1 MKNVQF
7 PSKNVHVG
15 QNYVFFSS
23 LLKDDPTLASKAQD
37 VLSSQIGEL
46 SFSESSQNKMS
57 AMVHFFDA
65 VIKREQNNEKL
76 FLQRQREKFRDMPN
90 FQSIFK
96 YLDTNS
102 FNYIDFIKMLN
113 IAIKGAEQCKATLA
127 NELIRVQQLQ
137 AKVNQHTAGKSN
149 AQKRR
154 FSESTI
160 RISTL
165 ATTGILDKK
174 TMDQINKTA
183 VGISGEKIEQAMAE
197 IIKDPNLLIQIKNF
211 IEQNY
216 PLDLEGKKI
225 KVTNSIIVK
234 YLVQALYKKL
244 DITQV
249 QKNITQI
256 FDTSLDSAF
265 SVMPI
270 VQRNSR
276 IKMNNERQFYVES
289 HGLADEYLK
298 KINKRKKKNPRT
310 VLDFAIMKKDQ
321 KEIQN
326 QEIDDIA
333 NFIAKIKDNK
343 IKDGEYITIGK
354 TTYLYENGTYIRK
367 GSKKKDQTIS
377 KKQMISN
384 LKMRFSVILRDF
396 IQDALAQ
403 DELMN
408 IINSDFYINTPKLSE
423 ALAGIQAS
431 LIQGIQGNAH
441 ISGYLNLKNDVEFF
455 ISYNPTAFI
464 KRFQTKKNE
473 LLNKFSDI
481 VAEQQKKLRDEKQK
495 TKGDAFATTDPVLS
509 TKAFYKAIS
518 EALKEAHTY
527 LKDLNYNNDMIRE
540 EFKFLF
546 NGFYVQE
553 SVKDI
558 QFLNP
563 EVGFK
568 GGTLGGDW
576 ETALQNLLKMYRLG
590 GLSTINYKWLH
601 FAIMNSSSASLG
613 GFLKNPIQ
621 KYLSFAAAMMM
632 FNYGG
637 AELVRV
643 ANELKNDFSTSSGPE
658 FLNLYVL
665 DGIYVPSSYILTLI
679 RNGLSECEAY
689 LMTEVKPSSTNLSE
703 TGVKIINKSS
713 PAWIDPN
720 ADPYDAEWGNIG
732 AQTRGQIEIIFTFLG
747 GFLDIIDELNSR
759 MAI

>member
-7 PSKNVHVG
+7 PANSVHAG
-15 QNYVFFSS
+15 QNYVFYSS
-23 LLKDDPTLASKAQD
+23 LLNDDPTLAGQAQSI
-37 VLSSQIGEL
+37 LSSQVGEL

-90 FQSIFK
+90 FQSIFN

-137 AKVNQHTAGKSN
+137 AKVNQHMAGKSN

-154 FSESTI
+154 FSESTM
-160 RISTL
+160 RTSTL
-165 ATTGILDKK
+165 AKTGILDRK
-174 TMDQINKTA
+174 TMDQMNKTMA
-183 VGISGEKIEQAMAE
+183 GISAEKIEQAMAE
-197 IIKDPNLLIQIKNF
+197 IVRDPNLLIQIKNF

-216 PLDLEGKKI
+216 PPDLEGKKF
-225 KVTNSIIVK
+225 KVTNSMIVR

-244 DITQV
+244 DITQL
-249 QKNITQI
+249 QNNITQI

-276 IKMNNERQFYVES
+276 IHTNNGDHFYVDS

-298 KINKRKKKNPRT
+298 KMHKLKGRNPRT
-310 VLDFAIMKKDQ
+310 VLDFAIMKKDK

-333 NFIAKIKDNK
+333 NFITKIKDNQ

-367 GSKKKDQTIS
+367 GSKKKDKTIS

-384 LKMRFSVILRDF
+384 LKMRFSVVLRDF
-396 IQDALAQ
+396 IQDALDQ
-403 DELMN
+403 DELTS
-408 IINSDFYINTPKLSE
+408 IINSDFYINVPKFAE

-431 LIQGIQGNAH
+431 LIQGAQGNARV
-441 ISGYLNLKNDVEFF
+441 SGYLNLKNDVEFF

-473 LLNKFSDI
+473 LLNRFSDI
-481 VAEQQKKLRDEKQK
+481 VAQQQKDLRDEKQK
-495 TKGDAFATTDPVLS
+495 EKGDAFATTDPVLS
-509 TKAFYKAIS
+509 AKAFYKAVN
-518 EALKEAHTY
+518 EALRESHTY
-527 LKDLNYNNDMIRE
+527 LKNLGYHRDMISE

-563 EVGFK
+563 EIGFK

-576 ETALQNLLKMYRLG
+576 ETALQNLLKMYKLG

-601 FAIMNSSSASLG
+601 FAILNSSSASLG

-643 ANELKNDFSTSSGPE
+643 ANEFKNDFSTSKGPE

-665 DGIYVPSSYILTLI
+665 DGIYVPSSYVLTLI

-689 LMTEVKPSSTNLSE
+689 LMAEVKPSPTNLSE

-713 PAWIDPN
+713 PSWIDPKAN
-720 ADPYDAEWGNIG
+720 PYSKEWERIG
-732 AQTRGQIEIIFTFLG
+732 EKTSGQIEIIFTFLG